1 MMIRKIILYLI
12 SFQSGKKSSWIMK
25 KAQQEEGEAKSR
37 SVIAA
42 FSVKGVP
49 TRYRRRYQVLGIILM
64 AQFVCIIIP
73 PPVRNSEELVPTQ
86 HTPNVNLTNWHFIK
100 RDIFVL
106 R

>member
-1 MMIRKIILYLI
+1 
-12 SFQSGKKSSWIMK
+12 MK

-42 FSVKGVP
+42 FSVLRG
-49 TRYRRRYQVLGIILM
+49 TYRRRYYQILGIILM

-86 HTPNVNLTNWHFIK
+86 HTPNVNLTN
-100 RDIFVL
+100 
-106 R
+106 